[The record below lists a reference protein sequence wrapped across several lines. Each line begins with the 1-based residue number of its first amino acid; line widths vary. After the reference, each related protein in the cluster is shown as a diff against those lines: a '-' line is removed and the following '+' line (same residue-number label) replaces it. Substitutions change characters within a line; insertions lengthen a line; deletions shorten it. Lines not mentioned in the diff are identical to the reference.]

1 MAYVPRLIREEMA
14 WSARE
19 GQNPQWA
26 EARRREAQIAKD
38 VNLEAAAKFPV
49 PEDVSNVTVAV
60 EWSKSIMEYQ
70 QKRIEELRQER
81 GVNELWQAAKR

>member
-19 GQNPQWA
+19 RQNPQWA
-26 EARRREAQIAKD
+26 EARRREAQIAAD

-49 PEDVSNVTVAV
+49 PEDVSNVTLVV

-70 QKRIEELRQER
+70 QRRIEELRQER
-81 GVNELWQAAKR
+81 GVNALWRATQR

>member
-19 GQNPQWA
+19 RQNPQWA

-38 VNLEAAAKFPV
+38 VHLEATLKFPV

-70 QKRIEELRQER
+70 KKRIEELRQER
-81 GVNELWQAAKR
+81 GVNELWQAT